1 MFSLR
6 AILRHMGVVV
16 AGAATAAQP
25 AGRLYINYSRMPPAQ
40 DLLACDLCLLDP
52 NAKADLHPGQA
63 LGHRFLAYLSLVE
76 LAKGSPVEA
85 AAKKH
90 GVPFV
95 GTNEAW
101 ASRVMDVTSQ
111 AWHDFVLEEAATAL
125 AKGYDGWFLDTAD
138 AASRTA
144 VFTDTAKSRQAV
156 MAMVQELH
164 RRWPDRQ
171 IIINRGFELLH
182 GLASAING
190 VLVESVFQSFDPAT
204 RHFRAVSPPDSQW
217 LIARIRE
224 AQALKLPVYAVDYV
238 APADRTLAEE
248 TLRRL
253 QALKCVGLITTPAL
267 NGQIVAPALIK

>member
-1 MFSLR
+1 MISLR
-6 AILRHMGVVV
+6 AILRHMGIAAAGV
-16 AGAATAAQP
+16 AAAAQP
-25 AGRLYINYSRMPPAQ
+25 AERLYINYSRTPPAE

-76 LAKGSPVEA
+76 LAKGSPAEA
-85 AAKKH
+85 AARKH
-90 GVPFV
+90 AVPFL

-111 AWHDFVLEEAATAL
+111 AWRDFVLEEASMAL

-138 AASRTA
+138 AASRTT
-144 VFTDTAKSRQAV
+144 VFKDTARSRQAV
-156 MAMVQELH
+156 VALVKEL
-164 RRWPDRQ
+164 RQRWPDRQ

-182 GLASAING
+182 GLASAVDG

-204 RHFRAVSPPDSQW
+204 RHYRAVSASDSQW
-217 LIARIRE
+217 LMDRIRE
-224 AQALKLPVYAVDYV
+224 AQAMKLTVYAVDYV
-238 APADRTLAEE
+238 PPADRKLAGE

-253 QALKCVGLITTPAL
+253 QALKCVGLVTTPAL
-267 NGQIVAPALIK
+267 KGEIVAPELIK